1 MGMDEALNAG
11 AVFADIN
18 VRMEGF
24 EKSMATV
31 VETLNRVDKRFNETA
46 KNMNLTKVAEGMAQA
61 GQKATLFFSL
71 PLAALAGL
79 SVKASSDLN
88 ETISKTKEI
97 FGTASDDILKWAKT
111 ANTNLGMSQRVAMD
125 SAASFALFG
134 KSAGLAGQQVN
145 DFSKQNVALAADLAS
160 FFNTSP
166 EDAITAIGAA
176 LRGETEPIRRYNV
189 LLDDMSMRQEA
200 VKQGIISTTKQALTP
215 QQRVLAAHALIMKQ
229 TTAAQGDFARTADQG
244 ANKQRQLKADIEN
257 TLATLGTQMLP
268 IVLSITTHIS
278 DLVAWIG
285 TWDESTIKLAIALGG
300 AVAAA
305 GPLMTV
311 VGKGISTFQS
321 ISSVVGAVTAAMD
334 GKTIADGSNA
344 AAVAAHTIVTKI
356 NIAWTNAQAI
366 AMEGATVKAKAL
378 RIAMMGLKGGVIL
391 GGVAVGLF
399 ALKKAFD
406 STIEPLRQMK
416 REQDALNEVYKRTND
431 ELDKMTETERANI
444 RLMNDRHK
452 TQVLDVQYRAEVAA
466 MIAKENLINFNY
478 GLAVKNRGD
487 VQADMM
493 LRNYQSQVKAS
504 QEYVEEQKAWIKEM
518 EKFDK
523 RLDESENRKNKPTD
537 TSTADARKQAEEE
550 AKNAQKERH
559 EKWLEYIMTEIELEN
574 ERYKKE
580 KADLDA
586 AGLNEQ
592 QYQKARLK
600 LAQEHA
606 QKISE
611 IENRVAK
618 EKTSLW
624 KNAFEL
630 NTDAASKF
638 EAIYQAQMN
647 GTVSATQAAA
657 MQIVA
662 VMTSAF
668 AGINDAMSTYFSAQS
683 QMIDDRYDY
692 ETEETKAYQAYQ
704 DEQDRIAYQKL
715 STKGKKE
722 YNLRK
727 AAEKAEEELDEKRE
741 KAKRKLEYKQA
752 LWTRAVALF
761 QIPVNTGMAI
771 MKVMAT
777 LPPPASF
784 IAAAATAALGAAQ
797 VAATLAAPLPKMW
810 TGGVIKS
817 KPGKGTD
824 VTVGEREYDEYIV
837 PDTDYVINRL
847 AQKINGATYQ
857 KASGQ
862 NYSGSSENG
871 KSSDEGFLSVVAS
884 DIKIGLDTVGQVLF
898 KVTKSRQGLVAKE
911 AVV

>member
-46 KNMNLTKVAEGMAQA
+46 KNMNLTKVAEGMAKA

-88 ETISKTKEI
+88 ETISKTQQI
-97 FGTASDDILKWAKT
+97 FGQATDDMLKWAKT
-111 ANTNLGMSQRVAMD
+111 ADTTLGMSQRVALD

-145 DFSKQNVALAADLAS
+145 DFSKQNVALAADMAS

-215 QQRVLAAHALIMKQ
+215 QQRILAAHALIMKQ
-229 TTAAQGDFARTADQG
+229 SSAALGDRARTADQL
-244 ANKQRQLKADIEN
+244 ANKERELKATVEN
-257 TLATLGTQMLP
+257 TMATLGNVMLP

-278 DLVAWIG
+278 DLVAWIA
-285 TWDESTIKLAIALGG
+285 TWDESSVKLAIALGV

-311 VGKGISTFQS
+311 VGKGISTFQN
-321 ISSVVGAVTAAMD
+321 ISSVIGAVSAAMG
-334 GKTIADGSNA
+334 GKTIADNSNA
-344 AAVAAHTIVTKI
+344 AAVAAHTIVTKLNSVAI
-356 NIAWTNAQAI
+356 KTQETATKQAT
-366 AMEGATVKAKAL
+366 AATKLFNMALKATV
-378 RIAMMGLKGGVIL
+378 
-391 GGVAVGLF
+391 VGLVI
-399 ALKKAFD
+399 AGLIKLGT
-406 STIEPLRQMK
+406 TIYDYTAGIITAIINQ
-416 REQDALNEVYKRTND
+416 REFNKLLSMTGD
-431 ELDKMTETERANI
+431 ELDKLTS
-444 RLMNDRHK
+444 K
-452 TQVLDVQYRAEVAA
+452 Q
-466 MIAKENLINFNY
+466 KESAIELLENQI
-478 GLAVKNRGD
+478 
-487 VQADMM
+487 
-493 LRNYQSQVKAS
+493 
-504 QEYVEEQKAWIKEM
+504 E
-518 EKFDK
+518 
-523 RLDESENRKNKPTD
+523 ENRKTAETIKSGIESYRKSANMTD
-537 TSTADARKQAEEE
+537 TYVRPDELAGWKKYEEAMNRVFSAETRLKALRKEGVFSEEYKQKQAE
-550 AKNAQKERH
+550 KNLQLDTNSGTIKESNH
-559 EKWLEYIMTEIELEN
+559 NKWIEYIMSEIELEN

-586 AGLNEQ
+586 AGLEEQ
-592 QYQKARLK
+592 QHHKASLK
-600 LAQEHA
+600 LAKEHER
-606 QKISE
+606 KLSD
-611 IENRVAK
+611 IEKEANRTRNDA
-618 EKTSLW
+618 W
-624 KNAFEL
+624 KSSFEL
-630 NTDAASKF
+630 NTDVASKF
-638 EAIYQAQMN
+638 EAIYEAQMK
-647 GTVSATQAAA
+647 GTISATQAAA

-668 AGINDAMSTYFSAQS
+668 AAINDVMGSYFSAQS

-715 STKGKKE
+715 SSKGKKE

-761 QIPVNTGMAI
+761 QIPVNTAMAI
-771 MKVMAT
+771 MKVMT
-777 LPPPASF
+777 SLPAPASF

-797 VAATLAAPLPKMW
+797 IAATVAAPLPKMW

-817 KPGKGTD
+817 KPGVGTD
-824 VTVGEREYDEYIV
+824 VTVGERGYDEYIV

-847 AQKINGATYQ
+847 AQKIKGVTSQ
-857 KASGQ
+857 KDSSSQ
-862 NYSGSSENG
+862 SGSSETKANSTG
-871 KSSDEGFLSVVAS
+871 EGFLSIVAS
-884 DIKIGLDTVGQVLF
+884 DVNIGMDKVGEVLF
-898 KVTKSRQGLVAKE
+898 KVTKSGQGLVAKE

>member
-1 MGMDEALNAG
+1 MGMVEALNAG

-18 VRMEGF
+18 VRTEGF
-24 EKSMATV
+24 KKSMATV

-46 KNMNLTKVAEGMAQA
+46 KNMNLTKVAEGMAKA

-88 ETISKTKEI
+88 ETISKTQEI
-97 FGTASDDILKWAKT
+97 FGQATDDMLKWAKT
-111 ANTNLGMSQRVAMD
+111 ADTTVGMSQRVALD

-145 DFSKQNVALAADLAS
+145 DFSKENVKLAADLAS

-176 LRGETEPIRRYNV
+176 LRGQTEPIRRYNV
-189 LLDDMSMRQEA
+189 LLDDISIRQEA

-215 QQRVLAAHALIMKQ
+215 QQRILAVHALIMKQ
-229 TTAAQGDFARTADQG
+229 TSAAQGDFARTSDEL
-244 ANKQRQLKADIEN
+244 ANKQRIVKSQVEN
-257 TLATLGTQMLP
+257 TIATLGNQMLP
-268 IVLSITTHIS
+268 VVLAVTTRVS
-278 DLVAWIG
+278 DLVAWIS
-285 TWDESTIKLAIALGG
+285 TWDESTIKLAIALGV

-311 VGKGISTFQS
+311 VGKGISTFQN
-321 ISSVVGAVTAAMD
+321 ISSVIGAVTAAMN

-378 RIAMMGLKGGVIL
+378 RVAMMGLKGGVIL
-391 GGVAVGLF
+391 GGVAIGLF

-416 REQDALNEVYKRTND
+416 REQDMLNDVYKRTNE
-431 ELDKMTETERANI
+431 ELDRMTGTERENI
-444 RLMNDRHK
+444 RLMQEQHR
-452 TQVLDVQYRAEVAA
+452 TQILGVQYRAEVAA
-466 MIAKENLINFNY
+466 LVAKENRINFDYATAIKVN
-478 GLAVKNRGD
+478 GQVM
-487 VQADMM
+487 ADLQ
-493 LRNYQSQVKAS
+493 LRNYENQVRAS
-504 QEYVEEQKAWIKEM
+504 QEFVNEQKARIKEIDD
-518 EKFDK
+518 FSK
-523 RLDESENRKNKPTD
+523 RLDASENRQNKPTD
-537 TSTADARKQAEEE
+537 TSTADARRQAEEE
-550 AKNAQKERH
+550 ATKAQTDRH
-559 EKWLEYIMTEIELEN
+559 EKWLEYIMDEIELEN

-580 KADLDA
+580 KTDLDA

-592 QYQKARLK
+592 QYQKASLK
-600 LAQEHA
+600 LAKEHERKLA
-606 QKISE
+606 E
-611 IENRVAK
+611 IEK
-618 EKTSLW
+618 EASRSRIDAW
-624 KNAFEL
+624 KSSFEF
-630 NTDAASKF
+630 NTDIVSKF
-638 EAIYQAQMN
+638 ESIYEAKIK

-692 ETEETKAYQAYQ
+692 ETQESKAYQAYQ

-715 STKGKKE
+715 SSKGKKE
-722 YNLRK
+722 YDLRK

-771 MKVMAT
+771 MKAMST

-797 VAATLAAPLPKMW
+797 IAATVAAPLPKMW

-817 KPGKGTD
+817 KPGVGTD
-824 VTVGEREYDEYIV
+824 VTVGERGYDEYIV

-847 AQKINGATYQ
+847 AQKIKGVTSQ
-857 KASGQ
+857 KDSSSQ
-862 NYSGSSENG
+862 SGSSETKANSTG
-871 KSSDEGFLSVVAS
+871 EGFLSIVAS
-884 DIKIGLDTVGQVLF
+884 DVKIGMDKVGEVLF
-898 KVTKSRQGLVAKE
+898 KVTKSGQGLVAKE